1 MNGNIP
7 HTHCDP
13 KDVYHN
19 AAQAHL
25 ADVTQASSI
34 SLLGSEMSLWEE
46 SENLVRL
53 LVSLMPFTDLL
64 WPQVEFWRESIGGFQ
79 HKLLQTFTC
88 PLFKFLLEAAEKLR
102 AIETQI
108 SSCLDGCF
116 TKERFHQSTF
126 GGARKSSRVSAGPQP
141 LCGANVRKRPKCETP
156 SHTESPREPL
166 G

>member
-7 HTHCDP
+7 HAHCDP
-13 KDVYHN
+13 KEVYHN

-34 SLLGSEMSLWEE
+34 SLLGSETSLWEE

-64 WPQVEFWRESIGGFQ
+64 WPQVEFWRESSGGFQ

-88 PLFKFLLEAAEKLR
+88 PLFKFLLEAAEKLH

-116 TKERFHQSTF
+116 TKERFEPSTF
-126 GGARKSSRVSAGPQP
+126 GGARKSSQVSAGPQP
-141 LCGANVRKRPKCETP
+141 LRGANVRRRPKCETP
-156 SHTESPREPL
+156 SHTEST
-166 G
+166 